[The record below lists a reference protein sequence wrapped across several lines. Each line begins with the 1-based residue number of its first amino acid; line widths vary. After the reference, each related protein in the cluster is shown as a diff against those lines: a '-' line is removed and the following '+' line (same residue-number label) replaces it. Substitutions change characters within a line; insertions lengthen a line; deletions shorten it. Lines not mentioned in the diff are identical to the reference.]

1 MEGLMLSAAGLSFA
15 SESLAL
21 VAFIA
26 VCTLAALLGA
36 WVAEDHQA

>member
-1 MEGLMLSAAGLSFA
+1 MEGSMLSPADLSFA

-21 VAFIA
+21 VALIA

-36 WVAEDHQA
+36 WVLRTI